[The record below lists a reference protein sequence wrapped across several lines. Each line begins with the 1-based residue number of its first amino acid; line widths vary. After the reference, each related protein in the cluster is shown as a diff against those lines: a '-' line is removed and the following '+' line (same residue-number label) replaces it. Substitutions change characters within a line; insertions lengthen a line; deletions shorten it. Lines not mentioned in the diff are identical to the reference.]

1 MSVPNGVSSPMRAAP
16 RREGRHAHSKVTLAH
31 VGGLEEHKGFSL
43 LRNAIVAVRPH
54 NVTLLAVDLSL
65 EPGSEMIE
73 KLGETTL
80 LLIGRRRQDQM
91 ADLYRDIDVLFAPSL
106 WPESFGLVTREATA
120 NGCWVVAS
128 DRGAVGAAVQDGING
143 HIVSVDD
150 LRGLIG
156 VIEAIDADPA
166 KYLASPPSVPPL
178 RTSQDQARD
187 LAALYREAIAV
198 VSPSADGT
206 VT

>member
-198 VSPSADGT
+198 VSPSAAGT